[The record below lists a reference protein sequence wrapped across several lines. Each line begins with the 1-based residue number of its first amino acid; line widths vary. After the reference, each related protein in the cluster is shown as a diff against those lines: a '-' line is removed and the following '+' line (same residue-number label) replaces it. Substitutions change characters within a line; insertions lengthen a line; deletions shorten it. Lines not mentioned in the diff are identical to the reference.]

1 MSQLPG
7 YEPMGLPPG
16 KYLFKVKG
24 EPEVRKATYA
34 AKGRTFESKY
44 IKIEL
49 AAKMPDGT
57 GRKYVEMFFANE
69 DRYRDLLLALGAKRS
84 ADGIIHTPDSFDT
97 IGKVFEAEVAQVR
110 DKKDPT
116 KVRTRIIKIFL
127 KEDEG
132 TFEEEEE
139 DIPEPGHNGA
149 SEAEGHSATAD
160 DDDIPF

>member
-16 KYLFKVKG
+16 KYLFKVKA

-34 AKGRTFESKY
+34 AKGRTFESKF

-49 AAKMPDGT
+49 MAKMPDGS
-57 GRKYVEMFFANE
+57 GRKYTEMFFANE
-69 DRYRDLLLALGAKRS
+69 DRYRDLLLALGGKRS

-97 IGKVFEAEVAQVR
+97 IGKTFEGEVAQVR

-116 KVRTRIIKIFL
+116 KVRTRIIQIFL
-127 KEDEG
+127 KGGDA
-132 TFEEEEE
+132 FDEEEE

-149 SEAEGHSATAD
+149 SEPEGHPAID
-160 DDDIPF
+160 DDEIPF